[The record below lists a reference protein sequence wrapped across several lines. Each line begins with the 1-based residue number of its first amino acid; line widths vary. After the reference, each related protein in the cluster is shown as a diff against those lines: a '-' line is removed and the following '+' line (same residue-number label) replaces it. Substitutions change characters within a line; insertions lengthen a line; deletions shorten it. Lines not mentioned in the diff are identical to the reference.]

1 MLSMVNC
8 SEEGRFIISIPSLS
22 NLEYLTI
29 LSPLFVYILLT
40 RMSGINMLEKIAD
53 ERYGH
58 LEKYVQ
64 YKENTPVLFI
74 KIWKW
79 SKNFFSLLEFIQN
92 ITGFG

>member
-1 MLSMVNC
+1 MY
-8 SEEGRFIISIPSLS
+8 IISIPSLS

-64 YKENTPVLFI
+64 YKENTPVLFL

-79 SKNFFSLLEFIQN
+79 SENYFSLLEFILN
-92 ITGFG
+92 ITEFG